1 MEKEMKLYGR
11 ALMFVVDKMEME
23 EEEDDGEVL

>member
-1 MEKEMKLYGR
+1 MEKEMKLYDR
-11 ALMFVVDKMEME
+11 VLEFVVNKMEMK